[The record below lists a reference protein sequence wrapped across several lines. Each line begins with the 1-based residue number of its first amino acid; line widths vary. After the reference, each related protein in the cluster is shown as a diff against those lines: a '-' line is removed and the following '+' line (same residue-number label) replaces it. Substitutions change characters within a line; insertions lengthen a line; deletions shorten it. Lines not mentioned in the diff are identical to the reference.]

1 MAMTPEQRRVLDLA
15 LPMLRQDLDVYR
27 CLPVLIAENLLSD
40 DDIDVL
46 VAEPVRSLRVIK
58 FIRILQQRGSRA
70 YDVFLNI
77 LRQLE
82 GASHLADHIT
92 ELHESL
98 ILEANPL
105 PPPRTVNI
113 TVSGYDAHNDG
124 DVMLTIFIIVL

>member
-46 VAEPVRSLRVIK
+46 SAEPVRSLRVIK

-92 ELHESL
+92 ELYESL
-98 ILEANPL
+98 IETNSL
-105 PPPRTVNI
+105 PPARTVNI
-113 TVSGYDAHNDG
+113 TLSGYDAHFDG
-124 DVMLTIFIIVL
+124 DAMLMIFIIVL